1 VDKMKQWVV
10 LTVVG
15 VLVVGVLGWMFLI
28 SPKRSTAADLR
39 TQAAGVETSN
49 RELETKLA
57 TLKAQSK
64 QLPRYQKQLAQVAAK
79 IPDNPALP
87 GLIRALT
94 DAAEK
99 ANVELV
105 TVAPSAPVAYA
116 PAAAGAAPA
125 AAGAAPAASGTQRTP
140 SATGAASAAGGLQV
154 ITLSLKVYGDY
165 FSTENFF
172 DQLEQ
177 LARAFKVTG
186 MTIAPGTNPL
196 NTTGGAGGAVGGP
209 AQPDGRNLLTNIDA
223 SVFMSPPTA
232 PAATAPVAPAPVK

>member
-1 VDKMKQWVV
+1 MDKMKQWVA

-28 SPKRSTAADLR
+28 SPKRSTATDLR
-39 TQAAGVETSN
+39 TQAAGVETKN
-49 RELETKLA
+49 RELDTQLA

-99 ANVELV
+99 ANVELL
-105 TVAPSAPVAYA
+105 TVAPTAPTAFSPA
-116 PAAAGAAPA
+116 STAAAATPSGAGAKPVTPSSTGAAPA
-125 AAGAAPAASGTQRTP
+125 AA
-140 SATGAASAAGGLQV
+140 AGNLQV
-154 ITLSLKVYGDY
+154 IALSLRVYGDY

-172 DQLEQ
+172 DQVENI
-177 LARAFKVTG
+177 ARAFKVTG
-186 MTIAPGTNPL
+186 LTMAPSDNPL
-196 NTTGGAGGAVGGP
+196 QATGAGAAGAASSGE
-209 AQPDGRNLLTNIDA
+209 PDGSKLLTTITA

-232 PAATAPVAPAPVK
+232 PAATTPVVPAPVK